1 MNLFRLGLNFVA
13 DHLIESTFLTDFY
26 NYFFCVRSLRID
38 KVYFTIFKINT
49 IMVKGAP
56 KPDLVTRDYTIHL
69 SKRVHK
75 FQYKRRAPRA
85 IKEIKKFATGAMN
98 TKDVRIDTDLNKY
111 VWATGIK
118 NPPTRV
124 RVRLSRKRNEDEDA
138 DEKLY
143 TLAQLV
149 TVSSFKGLQTENILD

>member
-1 MNLFRLGLNFVA
+1 
-13 DHLIESTFLTDFY
+13 
-26 NYFFCVRSLRID
+26 
-38 KVYFTIFKINT
+38 
-49 IMVKGAP
+49 MVQGAP

-75 FQYKRRAPRA
+75 FQHKRRAPRA
-85 IKEIKKFATGAMN
+85 IKEIKKFATVAMG
-98 TKDVRIDTDLNKY
+98 TKDVRVDSTLNKF

-118 NPPTRV
+118 NVPTRV

-149 TVSSFKGLQTENILD
+149 EVSSFKGLNTENIIE